1 MSDYNQYP
9 VGYDE
14 ALDQLVN
21 DLPPAV
27 AEALGNMIAARAER
41 EALAAEDEKRGAEA
55 IARDRRVA
63 ELRRE
68 LVELRK
74 QPSYRSD
81 VKTRIYQAT
90 LEIARLQ
97 KEARGE

>member
-1 MSDYNQYP
+1 MSDDNQYP

-14 ALDQLVN
+14 ALDQLVA

-27 AEALGNMIAARAER
+27 AEALGNRIAARAEK
-41 EALAAEDEKRGAEA
+41 EAQAAEDVKRGAEA
-55 IARDRRVA
+55 IARDKRVA
-63 ELRRE
+63 ELRAQ